1 MLFSF
6 SLFHKTTLGI
16 SLGSSNT
23 YIARHGKGIV
33 LGEPSVVATDIY
45 NEKVVAIGDKAK
57 KMIGRA
63 PETISVDRPIS
74 GGIISDFDKTV
85 AMLCQYVSRV
95 VQTRIGITSAIVV
108 PAAASSVERRSM
120 RDMAKAAYGSR
131 VVPVDEPIA
140 AALGCGLDVFSG
152 RGHIIV
158 DIGGGRTDISV
169 VANGGVMLARSLSEC
184 SGTFDRDIINFVRKN
199 YNILIGD
206 GTAEDVKKQLGC
218 ASDVK
223 NMELMTLNG
232 RHLISGLPENFVL
245 SSEDVHQAIAS
256 SVRAIVD
263 GIMTVLGKIPP
274 EIASDLIRSKIHLV
288 GGGALMKGWTELIYK
303 ETAQLRKLDARKL
316 RENNFEQELFQKQII
331 HRSRLYRNISCR
343 LYVQRIARQRKNA
356 ARAVCGLCDDA
367 FQHGGHGCQ
376 KLFLGYVFR
385 AVPLRRP

>member
-23 YIARHGKGIV
+23 YIARHGKGVV
-33 LGEPSVVATDIY
+33 LGEPSVIATDIY

-63 PETISVDRPIS
+63 PETISVDRPIKN
-74 GGIISDFDKTV
+74 GIISDFDKTV

-95 VQTRIGITSAIVV
+95 VRNRIGITSAIVV

-120 RDMAKAAYGSR
+120 RDIAKAAYGR
-131 VVPVDEPIA
+131 KVVLVDAPIA

-169 VANGGVMLARSLSEC
+169 VSMGGIMLARSIPEC

-199 YNILIGD
+199 YNILIGE
-206 GTAEDVKKQLGC
+206 GTAEEVKKKLGC

-223 NMELMTLNG
+223 TMELMTLNG
-232 RHLISGLPENFVL
+232 RHLITGLPENFVL
-245 SSEDVHQAIAS
+245 SSEDVHQAIS
-256 SVRAIVD
+256 DSVRAIVD
-263 GIMTVLGKIPP
+263 AIMTVLGKIPP

-288 GGGALMKGWTELIYK
+288 GGGSLMKGWTELIYR
-303 ETAQLRKLDARKL
+303 ETGMEAVVEDNPLEATAVGAMRAVPMAKKL
-316 RENNFEQELFQKQII
+316 RNYENSTLGNEGRNRFEQKFFQKQTVYNSCFC
-331 HRSRLYRNISCR
+331 RDISFR
-343 LYVQRIARQRKNA
+343 FHSQRTARKRENA
-356 ARAVCGLCDDA
+356 A
-367 FQHGGHGCQ
+367 
-376 KLFLGYVFR
+376 
-385 AVPLRRP
+385 

>member
-45 NEKVVAIGDKAK
+45 NEKVAATGDKAK

-74 GGIISDFDKTV
+74 
-85 AMLCQYVSRV
+85 
-95 VQTRIGITSAIVV
+95 
-108 PAAASSVERRSM
+108 
-120 RDMAKAAYGSR
+120 
-131 VVPVDEPIA
+131 
-140 AALGCGLDVFSG
+140 
-152 RGHIIV
+152 
-158 DIGGGRTDISV
+158 
-169 VANGGVMLARSLSEC
+169 
-184 SGTFDRDIINFVRKN
+184 RDIINFVRKN

-303 ETAQLRKLDARKL
+303 ETGMEAVVE
-316 RENNFEQELFQKQII
+316 ENPLE
-331 HRSRLYRNISCR
+331 
-343 LYVQRIARQRKNA
+343 AT
-356 ARAVCGLCDDA
+356 AVGA
-367 FQHGGHGCQ
+367 M
-376 KLFLGYVFR
+376 R
-385 AVPLRRP
+385 AVPMAKKLRNYENSTLGN

>member
-152 RGHIIV
+152 RG
-158 DIGGGRTDISV
+158 
-169 VANGGVMLARSLSEC
+169 
-184 SGTFDRDIINFVRKN
+184 DRKSTR
-199 YNILIGD
+199 
-206 GTAEDVKKQLGC
+206 
-218 ASDVK
+218 
-223 NMELMTLNG
+223 LN
-232 RHLISGLPENFVL
+232 
-245 SSEDVHQAIAS
+245 SSHP
-256 SVRAIVD
+256 
-263 GIMTVLGKIPP
+263 K
-274 EIASDLIRSKIHLV
+274 
-288 GGGALMKGWTELIYK
+288 
-303 ETAQLRKLDARKL
+303 
-316 RENNFEQELFQKQII
+316 
-331 HRSRLYRNISCR
+331 
-343 LYVQRIARQRKNA
+343 
-356 ARAVCGLCDDA
+356 
-367 FQHGGHGCQ
+367 
-376 KLFLGYVFR
+376 
-385 AVPLRRP
+385 

>member
-23 YIARHGKGIV
+23 YI
-33 LGEPSVVATDIY
+33 ATDIY

-63 PETISVDRPIS
+63 PETISVDRPIKN
-74 GGIISDFDKTV
+74 GIISDFDKTV

-95 VQTRIGITSAIVV
+95 VRNRIGITSAIVV

-120 RDMAKAAYGSR
+120 RDIAKAAYGR
-131 VVPVDEPIA
+131 KVVLVDAPIA

-169 VANGGVMLARSLSEC
+169 VSMGGIMLARSIPEC

-199 YNILIGD
+199 YNILIGE
-206 GTAEDVKKQLGC
+206 GTAEEVKKKLGC

-223 NMELMTLNG
+223 TMELMTLNG
-232 RHLISGLPENFVL
+232 RHLITGLPENFVL
-245 SSEDVHQAIAS
+245 SSEDVHQAIS
-256 SVRAIVD
+256 DSVRAIVD
-263 GIMTVLGKIPP
+263 AIMTVLGKIPP

-288 GGGALMKGWTELIYK
+288 GGGSLMKGWTELIYR
-303 ETAQLRKLDARKL
+303 ETGM
-316 RENNFEQELFQKQII
+316 E
-331 HRSRLYRNISCR
+331 
-343 LYVQRIARQRKNA
+343 
-356 ARAVCGLCDDA
+356 AVVEDNPLEATAVGA
-367 FQHGGHGCQ
+367 M
-376 KLFLGYVFR
+376 R
-385 AVPLRRP
+385 AVPMAKKLRNYENSTLGN

>member
-23 YIARHGKGIV
+23 YIARHGKGVV
-33 LGEPSVVATDIY
+33 LGEPSVIATDIY

-63 PETISVDRPIS
+63 PETISVDRPIKN
-74 GGIISDFDKTV
+74 GIISDFDKTV

-95 VQTRIGITSAIVV
+95 VRNRIGITSAIVV

-120 RDMAKAAYGSR
+120 RDIAKAAYGR
-131 VVPVDEPIA
+131 KVVLVDAPIA

-169 VANGGVMLARSLSEC
+169 VSMGGIMLARSIPEC

-199 YNILIGD
+199 YNILIGE
-206 GTAEDVKKQLGC
+206 GTAEEVKKQLGC

-223 NMELMTLNG
+223 TMELMTLNG
-232 RHLISGLPENFVL
+232 RHLITGLPENFVL
-245 SSEDVHQAIAS
+245 SSEDVHQAIS
-256 SVRAIVD
+256 DSVRAIVD
-263 GIMTVLGKIPP
+263 AIMTVLGKIPP

-288 GGGALMKGWTELIYK
+288 GGGSLMKGWTELIYR
-303 ETAQLRKLDARKL
+303 ETGM
-316 RENNFEQELFQKQII
+316 E
-331 HRSRLYRNISCR
+331 
-343 LYVQRIARQRKNA
+343 
-356 ARAVCGLCDDA
+356 AVVEDNPLEATAVGA
-367 FQHGGHGCQ
+367 M
-376 KLFLGYVFR
+376 R
-385 AVPLRRP
+385 AVPMAKKLRNYENSTLGN